1 MRRTTFSIAEEQ
13 TAFEFC
19 SIAQAYDKAKRK
31 IKIVL
36 VLDDKIG
43 SKKVLQVKFKKK
55 KKQIRSVMVQ
65 I

>member
-1 MRRTTFSIAEEQ
+1 MIKLKE
-13 TAFEFC
+13 
-19 SIAQAYDKAKRK
+19 K

-36 VLDDKIG
+36 VLEDKIG

-55 KKQIRSVMVQ
+55 KQIRSVMVQ

>member
-1 MRRTTFSIAEEQ
+1 MIKLKE
-13 TAFEFC
+13 
-19 SIAQAYDKAKRK
+19 K

-43 SKKVLQVKFKKK
+43 LKKVLQVKFKK

>member
-1 MRRTTFSIAEEQ
+1 MIKLKE
-13 TAFEFC
+13 
-19 SIAQAYDKAKRK
+19 K

-55 KKQIRSVMVQ
+55 KQIRSVMVQ